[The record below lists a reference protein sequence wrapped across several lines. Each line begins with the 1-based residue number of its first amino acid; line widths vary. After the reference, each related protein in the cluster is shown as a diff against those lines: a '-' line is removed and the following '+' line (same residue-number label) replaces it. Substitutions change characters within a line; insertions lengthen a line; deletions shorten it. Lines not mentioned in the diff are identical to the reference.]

1 MKKLF
6 ILLAVLVIAG
16 NAEAKIRVGL
26 KGGLNFSS
34 LSFSSSVLETY
45 ESRTGWHAGAMLNIG
60 LPLGLSLQPELLYS
74 SKGVNEVIAGVSS
87 SKSFDYAELAVDLQ
101 WGISLPL
108 VRPFVS
114 LTPYVG
120 YAIGSD
126 YPMSEVK
133 NWDAGIG
140 VGAGVDIWKLQ
151 VSLKYCWG
159 FGKVSDLTSIS
170 TNRNIML
177 SLGFFL

>member
-6 ILLAVLVIAG
+6 ILLAVLVLAG
-16 NAEAKIRVGL
+16 NAEAKIRVGV

-34 LSFSSSVLETY
+34 LSLSSSVSSIY
-45 ESRTGWHAGAMLNIG
+45 ENRTGWHAGAMLNIG

-74 SKGVNEVIAGVSS
+74 SKGANVVIAGVSS
-87 SKSFDYAELAVDLQ
+87 SKSFDYIEIPVDLQ
-101 WGISLPL
+101 WGIKLPL

-114 LTPYVG
+114 LTPYIS

-126 YPMSEVK
+126 FPMSKVN
-133 NWDAGIG
+133 NWDGGIG
-140 VGAGVDIWKLQ
+140 LGAGVDIWKLQ

-159 FGKVSDLTSIS
+159 FGKVSDLTFNS